1 MIFRFSVAQPVG
13 PWFLVRRKS
22 MATVSEDS
30 ASARTLIQEM
40 FAGALYKQRQGRIVR
55 QLTCLAIWLTIWL
68 GAWQLY
74 EVLNSGAWGISEWK
88 YFRLA
93 VFAGPT
99 VMVVF
104 GMWFGYRLVNWPRF
118 ADFLISVEAE
128 MTKVSWPTKT
138 ELYRASMVV
147 IFTMAFLAILLFAYD
162 LVWQAIFDTLGV
174 S

>member
-1 MIFRFSVAQPVG
+1 
-13 PWFLVRRKS
+13 

-30 ASARTLIQEM
+30 ESGSSLFSEL
-40 FAGALYKQRQGRIVR
+40 FAGSLYKAKQGRIVR
-55 QLTCLAIWLTIWL
+55 QVTCLALWLSIWL

-74 EVLNSGAWGISEWK
+74 ETLGSYSYSDWSESTRGLLANGTYVFPVLLVAI
-88 YFRLA
+88 
-93 VFAGPT
+93 
-99 VMVVF
+99 
-104 GMWFGYRLVNWPRF
+104 GMWFSFRLVNWRKF

-147 IFTMAFLAILLFAYD
+147 IFTMAFLALLLFAYD
-162 LVWQAIFDTLGV
+162 LVWQAIFDGIGV